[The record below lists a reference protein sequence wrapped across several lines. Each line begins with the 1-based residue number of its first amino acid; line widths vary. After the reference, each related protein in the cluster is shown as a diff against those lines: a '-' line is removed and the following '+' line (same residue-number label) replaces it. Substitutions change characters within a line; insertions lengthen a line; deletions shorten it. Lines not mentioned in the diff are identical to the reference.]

1 MNVVQRTIVISSL
14 NMIRNRPWYEFMKL
28 RTQRIV
34 TPFPSRSIL
43 RAKIDGASFS
53 TTTMGNFST
62 SAVISVADLFA
73 LNIKFTERTSNV
85 LLDVVMYCD
94 KLGIRYRTLS
104 SGLEVLDHYCKSV
117 SGLSVHSTTIARC
130 SSSLGMLASAITVRW
145 MGFEL
150 DVWICVSLILVTLNF
165 AGASQANFLK
175 RSLWAPLCP
184 PPTVPRIL

>member
-1 MNVVQRTIVISSL
+1 
-14 NMIRNRPWYEFMKL
+14 
-28 RTQRIV
+28 
-34 TPFPSRSIL
+34 
-43 RAKIDGASFS
+43 
-53 TTTMGNFST
+53 MGNFST

-117 SGLSVHSTTIARC
+117 SGLSVQSTTIARC
-130 SSSLGMLASAITVRW
+130 SSSLGMLASAITVRR

-150 DVWICVSLILVTLNF
+150 DVLD
-165 AGASQANFLK
+165 
-175 RSLWAPLCP
+175 
-184 PPTVPRIL
+184 PRQFNSGDA